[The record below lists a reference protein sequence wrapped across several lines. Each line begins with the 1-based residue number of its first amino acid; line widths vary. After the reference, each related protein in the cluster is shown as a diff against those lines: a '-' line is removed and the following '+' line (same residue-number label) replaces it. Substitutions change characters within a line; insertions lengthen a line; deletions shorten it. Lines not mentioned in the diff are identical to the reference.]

1 MLKILHLDF
10 QEKVDVVILSSE
22 MFRNVV
28 LIRQFDFSFFPIGC
42 FLVMTGLDKVWVR
55 FEIGYDRFRGL

>member
-22 MFRNVV
+22 KFRACFNSA
-28 LIRQFDFSFFPIGC
+28 IRFFFFSIGW
-42 FLVMTGLDKVWVR
+42 FLVMAVLDKIWVR
-55 FEIGYDRFRGL
+55 SEIGYDRFRGL